1 MKNTANDELLVE
13 LQLQSNTYNHNK
25 VTKTFKPKRVESSV
39 SQKMVDEYKRDLL
52 RQDLERKTDPAV
64 RAIIAGKP
72 TLTDLTPLE
81 AQYVAEVNDFN
92 VANKIYIDAV
102 NDLTIDKIKLQD
114 FINRKSELDQ
124 YLGNTKI
131 INSAEARKKD
141 LNADIKK
148 ITGKKTKEEKE
159 QIRKWNAEIKE
170 MENIIADYKSDEK
183 KLIGEKNYL
192 TVTGIPDIKKDI
204 KLKEIVIPNNQKD
217 KDMAE
222 LKYKATETKIQAS
235 KLLNLQSVT
244 NYKQS
249 VANATLAQ
257 LPDQTPGEPDADYS
271 QRIQDAV
278 TSNITDAD
286 IQSMMEYDQIKLLKT
301 NFSAV
306 FNLDRSKTLSIV
318 ESVIRQ
324 LPPSQIYELNTKWD
338 GFKKVYSE
346 IYGIN
351 NDNITVK
358 ILFDLIVGY
367 LAGPTGVSTT
377 KLGPLPVKPGP
388 PAVTPTN
395 PLPLGPSG
403 APQYTTIEASISP
416 IVVNPTPNTTA
427 PTNAY
432 QDPDATDFIDDVK
445 NGRYYVTK
453 FLFNTKHYL
462 GLSGSG
468 DIGDYK
474 IVQPWFNTLDSKGS
488 VIVPRSLWSANN
500 FGGGD
505 TIVYNHFISKYFDVN
520 GEKKAKQQYKYQVIN
535 ASTAIVGTA
544 KYKYKQSNKTSNTK
558 QLIGAGIS
566 IPKHDKIVHFGNV
579 LLMYDR
585 LLRHNMLS
593 IKKKGG
599 GNIENFKNVKVSD
612 KFVDIITGA
621 LNKQN
626 IRDIYHELSEK
637 EQELY
642 NILVQVSNVHKYVN
656 IPKPNIKF
664 LKDRL
669 KIVEG
674 EIEAGN
680 DNLIGELTDI
690 LHTMMVVK
698 LITKKEATEHLQY
711 YMDMNQ

>member
-52 RQDLERKTDPAV
+52 RQDLERKNDPAV

-81 AQYVAEVNDFN
+81 AQYVADVNDFN
-92 VANKIYIDAV
+92 AANKIYIDAV
-102 NDLTIDKIKLQD
+102 NDLTIGKIKLQD
-114 FINRKSELDQ
+114 STNRISELNNNIAD
-124 YLGNTKI
+124 TKTVA
-131 INSAEARKKD
+131 SAEARKKD
-141 LNADIKK
+141 LSADIAK
-148 ITGKKTKEEKE
+148 ITGKRTKDEKE
-159 QIRKWNAEIKE
+159 QIRKWIAEITD
-170 MENIIADYKSDEK
+170 MEKIIADHKSSVKRWTGEINSLRK
-183 KLIGEKNYL
+183 KD
-192 TVTGIPDIKKDI
+192 IPNIKADI
-204 KLKEIVIPNNQKD
+204 KLKESVIPNNQKD

-222 LKYKATETKIQAS
+222 LKYKATETKIAAS

-249 VANATLAQ
+249 VVDATHATLPEQA
-257 LPDQTPGEPDADYS
+257 PGEPDADYS

-286 IQSMMEYDQIKLLKT
+286 IQAMMEYDQIKLLKT

-306 FNLDRSKTLSIV
+306 FNLDRIKTLSIV

-324 LPPSQIYELNTKWD
+324 LPSSQIYELNTKWE

-351 NDNITVK
+351 NDNITEK

-367 LAGPTGVSTT
+367 LAGPTGLSIT
-377 KLGPLPVKPGP
+377 KPGP
-388 PAVTPTN
+388 PAVIPG
-395 PLPLGPSG
+395 PPAVIPVPLG
-403 APQYTTIEASISP
+403 APLSTTIEASISP
-416 IVVNPTPNTTA
+416 IVVNPTPNTTS

-432 QDPDATDFIDDVK
+432 QEPDVTTVFTDAK
-445 NGRYYVTK
+445 NGLYYVTK
-453 FLFNTKHYL
+453 FLFNGKHYL

-474 IVQPWFNTLDSKGS
+474 IVQPWFVTRDRKGS
-488 VIVPRSLWSANN
+488 AIVPGALWNANN

-505 TIVYNHFISKYFDVN
+505 TAVHTKFLSEYFNTN
-520 GEKKAKQQYKYQVIN
+520 GKKKAKQNEKYQLID
-535 ASTAIVGTA
+535 ASTATVGTA
-544 KYKYKQSNKTSNTK
+544 TYEYKYNNKSENASHI
-558 QLIGAGIS
+558 IGAGIS

-599 GNIENFKNVKVSD
+599 GNIEHFKNVKVSD
-612 KFVDIITGA
+612 KFVDIVTGA

-626 IRDIYHELSEK
+626 INNIYNELSEK